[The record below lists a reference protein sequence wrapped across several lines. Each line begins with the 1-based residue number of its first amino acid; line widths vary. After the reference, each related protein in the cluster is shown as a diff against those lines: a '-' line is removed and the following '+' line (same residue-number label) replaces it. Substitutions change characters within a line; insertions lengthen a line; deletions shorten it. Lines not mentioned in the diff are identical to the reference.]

1 MMMTKRSDPLARCG
15 IDAVEIARIERL
27 LRETPAE
34 DLLKIFSCEELSES
48 GHSAGRAASLAAR
61 FAAKEACLKLFPR
74 ETALG
79 VISASDFSVARDG
92 YGAPHVECSA
102 KAREVLDR
110 YRLRN
115 IALSLT
121 HDKAGASAVAL
132 SEPAAVEVP
141 LSGKVI
147 FYLLPIRR
155 GVMLANLYRVYGGR
169 VATAEIRCL
178 AQAHYGHLAR
188 VCIEFVTSAWRRP
201 RVRVENIDAI
211 LRAHAQGKGV
221 LVLTGHFGNW
231 EVATVGGI
239 QAFPQY
245 RGQFHFVRRPLSPRW
260 LDRLVTRRFRRAGL
274 GVLPKRGALDA
285 MLDRLACGDA
295 VVFVFDQHASG
306 RDGIAV
312 DFFGQAAG
320 TFRSLAVI
328 ALATGAPVVPSATW
342 REPDG
347 SHVLRFEEAL
357 PLIEDEDTDTAIRA
371 NTQAY
376 NTAIERLV
384 LRHPEQWF
392 WLHRR
397 WKATRP

>member
-1 MMMTKRSDPLARCG
+1 MMTERSDPLARCG
-15 IDAVEIARIERL
+15 IEAVEVAHIERL

-34 DLLKIFSCEELSES
+34 DLRKIFSCEELSES
-48 GHSAGRAASLAAR
+48 GHCAGRAASLAAR
-61 FAAKEACLKLFPR
+61 FAAKEACLKLFAR

-79 VISASDFSVARDG
+79 MISASDFSVARDR
-92 YGAPHVECSA
+92 YGGPHVVCSA

-115 IALSLT
+115 VALSLT

-132 SEPAAVEVP
+132 PERAAVEVP
-141 LSGKVI
+141 MRGKVI

-178 AQAHYGHLAR
+178 AQAHYAHLAR
-188 VCIEFVTSAWRRP
+188 VCVEFVTSAWRPP

-285 MLDRLACGDA
+285 ILDRLARGDA

>member
-1 MMMTKRSDPLARCG
+1 MAMTVRSDPLMRCG
-15 IDAVEIARIERL
+15 IDTVEIARVERL
-27 LRETPAE
+27 LRETPAD
-34 DLLKIFSCEELSES
+34 DLLKIFSREELLES
-48 GHSAGRAASLAAR
+48 GHNAGRAASLAAR
-61 FAAKEACLKLFPR
+61 FAAKEACLKLFPS

-79 VISASDFSVARDG
+79 VIGPSDFSVARDG
-92 YGAPHVECSA
+92 YGAPQVRCSH
-102 KAREVLDR
+102 KALEVLDR
-110 YRLRN
+110 YRVKT

-121 HDKAGASAVAL
+121 HDKTSASAVAL
-132 SEPAAVEVP
+132 SEPAHVDVP
-141 LSGKVI
+141 RSGKII

-155 GVMLANLYRVYGGR
+155 QVMLANLYRVFGGR
-169 VATAEIRCL
+169 LTNADIKRL

-188 VCIEFVTSAWRRP
+188 VCIEFFTSAWRSP
-201 RVRVENIDAI
+201 AVRVENIDAI

-239 QAFPQY
+239 QTFPEY
-245 RGQFHFVRRPLSPRW
+245 RGQFHFVRRPLFPRW
-260 LDRLVTRRFRRAGL
+260 LERLVTRRFRRSGL

-285 MLDRLACGDA
+285 ILDRLAAGDA
-295 VVFVFDQHASG
+295 VVFVFDQHAGG

-312 DFFGQAAG
+312 DFFGYAAG

-342 REPDG
+342 READG

-357 PLIEDEDTDTAIRA
+357 PVIEDEDTNVAIRA
-371 NTQAY
+371 NTRAY
-376 NTAIERLV
+376 NAAIERLV

-397 WKATRP
+397 WKPTSP